1 MRFIIK
7 KKKLTFLIEE
17 KDLNNKLYSLLNDI
31 YKNKSLLDDII
42 SRQSQYSDKNVY
54 ENINRI
60 LEKIFD
66 EKN

>member
-54 ENINRI
+54 ENINRV